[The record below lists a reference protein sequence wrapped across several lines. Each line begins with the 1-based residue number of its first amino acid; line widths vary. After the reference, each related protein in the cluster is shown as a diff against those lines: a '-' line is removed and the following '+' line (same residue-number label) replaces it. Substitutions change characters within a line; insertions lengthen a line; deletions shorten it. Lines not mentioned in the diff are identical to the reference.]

1 MLCIGILLENDK
13 GSSIA
18 CLQIILVN
26 VASQCTDNEAVQPL
40 SSKEPLQGK

>member
-1 MLCIGILLENDK
+1 MLCIGILLQK
-13 GSSIA
+13 VSSIV

-26 VASQCTDNEAVQPL
+26 VASQCTENEVVQPL